1 MEVVDNHAEAMG
13 SGLYCALAGELQ
25 AVANAMGAHTTTAHR
40 VFATELIM
48 DVPMAAAATGMVEL
62 MEDPEFVENL
72 IQRKSWQL
80 ETYNRH
86 EASIMG
92 HAWKI
97 ELTNALTPHSDS
109 STLEDVR
116 QGILVLLASSDA
128 FLVEIVNRLNVLG
141 ITPRMFLPKDLGA
154 APESD
159 DDQNTFARDF
169 LYHEPRMLRWM
180 LGMSESEPWPVEN
193 VGRDEHVNE
202 LIRFADLEGG
212 DDPSINGE
220 GIRVSFVSTTHPPG
234 LDLPPARE
242 LADGEKCMS

>member
-40 VFATELIM
+40 DFATELIM
-48 DVPMAAAATGMVEL
+48 DVPMAAAANGMVEL
-62 MEDPEFVENL
+62 MEDDEFVQNL
-72 IQRKSWQL
+72 ILRKALQL
-80 ETYNRH
+80 ATYNRY

-116 QGILVLLASSDA
+116 QGVLILLASSDA

-159 DDQNTFARDF
+159 DDQNIFARDL

-180 LGMSESEPWPVEN
+180 LGMGELEPWPAEDVSRA
-193 VGRDEHVNE
+193 GYVNE
-202 LIRFADLEGG
+202 LIRFADLNGG
-212 DDPSINGE
+212 DDPSANGE
-220 GIRVSFVSTTHPPG
+220 GIRVSFVFTMDGPG
-234 LDLPPARE
+234 LDLSPARE